1 MNFDQQKTNDMKNI
15 RTIYNYFHGLYTL
28 KTMGFFGLAMLTLCM
43 SCEDLLEEEPKAIA
57 AELFYNTEEELK
69 TGLNAIYEPMSRWRA
84 EFIVV
89 NDTHTDWGYGRGSR
103 ANYNDFAGFNSG
115 KTNVAGQM
123 WDAFYLSIRNANIFI
138 KNAEAAEGIG
148 EAKYLRALAYFDMV
162 RSWGGVPIRTDLN
175 MGEPDTKKSTPSE
188 VYALIVADLL
198 DAEANLPPDPSDI
211 GRPSKYAAKLL
222 LADVYLTQGMYA
234 EASAKADEVI
244 KSNKFSLV
252 PTTSIEDFQFNLYGP
267 ELLTSSE
274 EIFYFKQ
281 TRQDPHGNWL
291 LFILNHPS
299 TGLFNFGGAY
309 AHYGDAVNPFFTSWD
324 DNDLRKALWD
334 QIDFG
339 LGTTTLVSKK
349 YIDNAAVSL
358 RGAGN
363 DLPVYRYAEAL
374 LIYAEAAARAG
385 GNPTAVA
392 MEALN
397 KVHRR
402 AFGVDPKTPSAVDF
416 DIADYDANSFVDLV
430 LQERAYEFI
439 FEGKRWFD
447 LKRTGTAAATILAA
461 KGITIQEIAY
471 LWPIPTYELDFNDLM
486 GPEDQNPGYGTE

>member
-1 MNFDQQKTNDMKNI
+1 MKNI
-15 RTIYNYFHGLYTL
+15 KKIYNYFYRFFTY
-28 KTMGFFGLAMLTLCM
+28 KTIGFFSLTLVLTLCM
-43 SCEDLLEEEPKAIA
+43 SCDVDELLQEEPKAIA

-69 TGLNAIYEPMSRWRA
+69 TGLNAIYQPMSNNRA

-115 KTNVAGQM
+115 KINVAGGM
-123 WDAFYLSIRNANIFI
+123 WNVFYLSIRNANIFI

-148 EAKYLRALAYFDMV
+148 EAKYLRALAYFDLV
-162 RSWGGVPIRTDLN
+162 RSWGGVPIRTELN
-175 MGEPDTKKSTPSE
+175 MGEPDAEKSTPSE

-198 DAEANLPPDPSDI
+198 DAEANLPLDPSDI

-274 EIFYFKQ
+274 EIFSFKQ
-281 TRQDPHGNWL
+281 TRQDGFGNWI
-291 LFILNHPS
+291 LFILNSPLS
-299 TGLFNFGGAY
+299 GLYNFGGAY

-339 LGTTTLVSKK
+339 LGATTLVSKK
-349 YIDNAAVSL
+349 YIDNAAVST

-363 DLPVYRYAEAL
+363 DLPIYRYAEAL

-385 GNPTAVA
+385 GNPTADA

-416 DIADYDANSFVDLV
+416 DIADYDADSFVDLV

-447 LKRTGTAAATILAA
+447 LKRTGTAAQTILDA
-461 KGITIQEIAY
+461 KGITIAEKAY
-471 LWPIPTYELDFNDLM
+471 LWPIPTYEIDFNDLM
-486 GPEDQNPGYGTE
+486 GPEDQNPGY